1 MIHRPE
7 PQAALTREHVLQL
20 CGEVPDWKI
29 TRILASDA
37 TYCDLE
43 AAVAWAAGESDVMG
57 EARHPLSG
65 RTAYL
70 YEIITADEDIWDE
83 GHGG

>member
-1 MIHRPE
+1 
-7 PQAALTREHVLQL
+7 
-20 CGEVPDWKI
+20 
-29 TRILASDA
+29 
-37 TYCDLE
+37 
-43 AAVAWAAGESDVMG
+43 MG